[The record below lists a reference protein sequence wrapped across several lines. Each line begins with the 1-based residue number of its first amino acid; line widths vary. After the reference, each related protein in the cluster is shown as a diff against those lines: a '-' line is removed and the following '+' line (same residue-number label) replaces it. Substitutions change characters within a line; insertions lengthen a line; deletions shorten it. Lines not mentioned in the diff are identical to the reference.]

1 MTTQFGSEIFD
12 KQLQSVQPQI
22 IEALTNVRIDWELVA
37 KGKSLLYHEG
47 SIGLILFDIVTKLDV
62 PIEEQ
67 RFLLG
72 PSLFDEIVEFVTKQ
86 G

>member
-1 MTTQFGSEIFD
+1 M
-12 KQLQSVQPQI
+12 
-22 IEALTNVRIDWELVA
+22 DWELVA
-37 KGKSLLYHEG
+37 KGGSLLHYEG
-47 SIGLILFDIVTKLDV
+47 SIGLILFDIVTKLNV

-72 PSLFDEIVEFVTKQ
+72 LSLFDEIAEFVTKQ